1 MRNRTYGGVRGR
13 KTKVGRKL
21 LRFPPTRLPLS
32 PPSVSSF
39 PISSKKHALLFCF
52 VSDLYYL
59 CSINQYTQL
68 LQYQKYT
75 QMRVL
80 IVNTS
85 EKTGGAAVAANRLMD
100 ALNNNGVKAKMLVRD
115 KETEDITVVSLPRSL
130 RLQWNFLWERWCVFW
145 HLHFSRQRLWEV
157 DMATS
162 GTDITRLREFQE
174 ADVIHL
180 SWINQGMLS
189 LKNIRKIIRSGKPV
203 VWTMHDLWPA
213 TGICHYA
220 RGCNRYASA
229 CGNCP
234 LLPNKGSKNDLSA
247 KIFRRKKELYHR
259 GAISF
264 VTCSRWLE
272 KQAKGSGLFVGQRIT
287 NIPNPIDT
295 HMFCPQDQAEARLRA
310 GLPADKHIILFVSQR
325 VTDER
330 KGMRYFI
337 EAIDRLVA
345 RYPEMKENTAIAI
358 LGGHSEEVNLTLPS
372 YSLGYVSDEKQIVAI
387 YNSADAFV
395 LPSLEDNLPNTIM
408 ESMACGVPS
417 IGFRVG
423 GIPEMID
430 HQQNG
435 YVANYRD
442 TEDLASGIH
451 WVLEEADRAA
461 LKQACLQKVAQN
473 YSQHA
478 VALKYIEVYNEA
490 MAYKNYKL

>member
-1 MRNRTYGGVRGR
+1 
-13 KTKVGRKL
+13 
-21 LRFPPTRLPLS
+21 
-32 PPSVSSF
+32 
-39 PISSKKHALLFCF
+39 
-52 VSDLYYL
+52 
-59 CSINQYTQL
+59 
-68 LQYQKYT
+68 
-75 QMRVL
+75 MRVL
-80 IVNTS
+80 IINTS
-85 EKTGGAAVAANRLMD
+85 ERIGGAAIAASRLMES
-100 ALNNNGVKAKMLVRD
+100 LKNNGIKAKMLVRD
-115 KETEDITVVSLPRSL
+115 KQTDQISVV
-130 RLQWNFLWERWCVFW
+130 RLKSNWLQVWKFMWERIVIWSANRFRRY
-145 HLHFSRQRLWEV
+145 HLFDV
-157 DMATS
+157 DIANT
-162 GTDITRLREFQE
+162 GTDITSLPEFRQ

-180 SWINQGMLS
+180 HWVNQGMLS
-189 LKNIRKIIRSGKPV
+189 LKDIRRILTSGKPV

-272 KQAKGSGLFVGQRIT
+272 RQAKGSGLFVGQRIT

-295 HMFCPQDQAEARLRA
+295 HVFCPQDQAEARLRA

-337 EAIDRLVA
+337 DAIDRLVA

-461 LKQACLQKVAQN
+461 LKQACLQKAAQN